1 MISPKRYHVL
11 LGIAAWALTQ
21 GSIAPAEEGA
31 TMAPAPFQAGRPHAS
46 SFDPH
51 GTLTPEKMLAVADQH
66 MAEGRPQEAMYTL
79 TSAINRYPD
88 EAQLYAVRGS
98 LLLQQG
104 RVTPALQDLERSVAL
119 EPGNAEVLTNR
130 AQAYR
135 QFERYAEAVADLDRA
150 IAINPDLV
158 AAHFNRG
165 AMRYVEGDLTG
176 AREDFDHC
184 IAVDPHLPAPYFNRA
199 AVLDGLG
206 QRPAAIEDIQR
217 FLRISDNNTWR
228 QQAQQLLD
236 VWQGKTPERV
246 EPAQPSPHQ

>member
-1 MISPKRYHVL
+1 MISPKKYQLL
-11 LGIAAWALTQ
+11 LGIAAWALTH
-21 GSIAPAEEGA
+21 GSIVPAEDSA
-31 TMAPAPFQAGRPHAS
+31 TLAPTPVQAGRPHAS

-51 GTLTPEKMLAVADQH
+51 GALTPEKMLTVADRH
-66 MAEGRPQEAMYTL
+66 ISEGRPQEAVYTL

-88 EAQLYAVRGS
+88 EARLYAVRGS

-104 RVTPALQDLERSVAL
+104 QITPALQDLERSVTL
-119 EPGNAEVLTNR
+119 EPDNAEVLTNR

-165 AMRYVEGDLTG
+165 AMRYIQGDLNG

-199 AVLDGLG
+199 AVLDALG
-206 QRPAAIEDIQR
+206 ERPAAVEDIER
-217 FLRISDNNTWR
+217 FLRISDNNGWR

-236 VWQGKTPERV
+236 VWQGRTPERV